1 MVSLLWG
8 NCPDTVCIDKLRWI
22 VYFASTVYYA
32 ACIILLC
39 SIVVDYSYHMNR
51 ADYLLNSSFQYNTV
65 LEKNGNYDD
74 PDDVE
79 SIFESLKK
87 LNF

>member
-1 MVSLLWG
+1 MLLYS
-8 NCPDTVCIDKLRWI
+8 II
-22 VYFASTVYYA
+22 VF
-32 ACIILLC
+32 
-39 SIVVDYSYHMNR
+39 YSYHMNR

-65 LEKNGNYDD
+65 LDKNDDNDD

-79 SIFESLKK
+79 NIFERLEE

>member
-1 MVSLLWG
+1 MH
-8 NCPDTVCIDKLRWI
+8 CATII
-22 VYFASTVYYA
+22 VY
-32 ACIILLC
+32 
-39 SIVVDYSYHMNR
+39 YSYHMNR

-65 LEKNGNYDD
+65 LDKNGNYDD

-79 SIFESLKK
+79 NIFERLEE

>member
-1 MVSLLWG
+1 MLLYS
-8 NCPDTVCIDKLRWI
+8 II
-22 VYFASTVYYA
+22 VF
-32 ACIILLC
+32 
-39 SIVVDYSYHMNR
+39 YSYHMNR

-65 LEKNGNYDD
+65 LDKNGDNDD

-79 SIFESLKK
+79 NIFERLEE

>member
-1 MVSLLWG
+1 MYYA
-8 NCPDTVCIDKLRWI
+8 VCIVLLYSII
-22 VYFASTVYYA
+22 VY
-32 ACIILLC
+32 
-39 SIVVDYSYHMNR
+39 YSYHMNR

-65 LEKNGNYDD
+65 LDKNGNYDD

-79 SIFESLKK
+79 NIFERLEE